1 MPTTSEDACFWYVYS
16 LAVYRISII
25 FIFLSDEVYAN
36 ASHFVCP
43 NERGIFS
50 TLYTAYH
57 RKKIFKGLVALTIVS
72 KWFLMFFTDT
82 CYLPIE
88 NVDVY
93 IKIWVFLIYL
103 LHFECIC
110 FPQDDVFCR
119 FLFLATIECTYIWNK
134 FHKTNIHI

>member
-1 MPTTSEDACFWYVYS
+1 MVNIKAMPTTSEDACFWYVYS

-93 IKIWVFLIYL
+93 IKIWVFLNLFITFWMYLLSSRRCILSFSISSYKRVYIYL
-103 LHFECIC
+103 
-110 FPQDDVFCR
+110 
-119 FLFLATIECTYIWNK
+119 K
-134 FHKTNIHI
+134 

>member
-16 LAVYRISII
+16 LAVYRISIF

-93 IKIWVFLIYL
+93 IKIWVFFNLFITFWMYLLSSRRCILSFSISSYKKVYIYL
-103 LHFECIC
+103 
-110 FPQDDVFCR
+110 
-119 FLFLATIECTYIWNK
+119 K
-134 FHKTNIHI
+134 